1 MPLHFRRLHTQPLV
15 VLACVA
21 VLVGACGGSP
31 DEGAGPASTATA
43 EPRVVD
49 AVDGL
54 AAAFDGHHIVA
65 IGETH
70 GNRQLAAF
78 LQELVGDERIRSR
91 THILAV
97 EVGRTAQPAIDAY
110 LAGHTHD
117 EDLLA
122 ALRDATFS
130 DTGAADPATLEL
142 YRAVRDANESSP
154 LEPWRILAVDSALSW
169 DSVRDPGDLESFDRE
184 ADMAANLGRV
194 VDDNQTALW
203 VVGGAH
209 LTPGSFSVPDRPTP
223 VGSARGLLDSTHP
236 GATYVTTLYTGFGQR
251 TTQLESRLGSVP
263 SPSVLEI
270 AGSWLA
276 DLSDL
281 ELGPPGAPGD
291 VMTGGGPGREPSG
304 PLAGVDGLLY
314 LGSCDSLGANVAPPA
329 IFTGEYLAEIN
340 RRRALADRPPFD
352 YDAYRSS
359 AEASFGTCTCT

>member
-1 MPLHFRRLHTQPLV
+1 MPLRSHRLHAQPLV
-15 VLACVA
+15 VLAGLAA
-21 VLVGACGGSP
+21 VVGACGGSP
-31 DEGAGPASTATA
+31 DEGDAPASIATA

-54 AAAFDGHHIVA
+54 AAAFDGHQIVA

-78 LQELVGDERIRSR
+78 LQELVGDKRIRSR

-110 LAGHTHD
+110 LAGHAHD

-130 DTGAADPATLEL
+130 DTGAADPATVEL
-142 YRAVRDANESSP
+142 YRAVRDANAASG

-184 ADMAANLGRV
+184 ADMAAHLGKV
-194 VDDNQTALW
+194 IDDDETALW

-209 LTPGSFSVPDRPTP
+209 LTPGSFAVPDRATP
-223 VGSARGLLDSTHP
+223 VGSARGLLDTTHP
-236 GATYVTTLYTGFGQR
+236 GATYVTILYTGFGRR
-251 TTQLESRLGSVP
+251 TTQLESRLGSVR

-276 DLSDL
+276 DIDDL

-291 VMTGGGPGREPSG
+291 VMTGSGPGREPPG

-314 LGSCDSLGANVAPPA
+314 LGPCDSLDADVAPA
-329 IFTGEYLAEIN
+329 ATFTGEYLAEVN
-340 RRRALADRPPFD
+340 RRRALADLPPFD
-352 YDAYRSS
+352 YDTYRSS
-359 AEASFGTCTCT
+359 ADASFGTCA